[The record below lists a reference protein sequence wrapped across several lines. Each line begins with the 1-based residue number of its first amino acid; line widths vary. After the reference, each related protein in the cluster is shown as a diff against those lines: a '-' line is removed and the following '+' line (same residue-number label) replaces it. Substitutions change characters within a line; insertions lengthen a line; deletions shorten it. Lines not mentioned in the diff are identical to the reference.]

1 MGLNVS
7 ASMGFE
13 NRDMLKNTAKNILE
27 RSGAGKEA
35 ASKITDTTIFAN
47 EQAFSNSQ
55 LSVLKASTQ
64 ITVNNTLSET
74 LKYLKTHAYKT
85 TVKTPILGE
94 LWNTFTANN
103 EGKEENPY
111 RGELVDF
118 KIDKNARNIFA
129 A

>member
-35 ASKITDTTIFAN
+35 VSRITDTAIFAN
-47 EQAFSNSQ
+47 EQAYTNSQ

-74 LKYLKTHAYKT
+74 LKYLKAHAYKKS
-85 TVKTPILGE
+85 VKKPILGE

-103 EGKEENPY
+103 DGSEEKPY
-111 RGELVDF
+111 HGELIDF
-118 KIDKNARNIFA
+118 QIDKNVRNIFA